1 MFSLKNKILARYP
14 GFIRKLLDS
23 PSKEIRFLAKNVV
36 NDQRSITARN
46 ALYRQKL
53 TNHEVLSFASWK
65 VKQCLPTKKVPNDDI
80 WRTCLLNELLEA
92 RHSKN
97 TLYLNLS
104 MSQADD
110 MIASL
115 RIFQSILIIYVL
127 ELVSN
132 KHKK

>member
-1 MFSLKNKILARYP
+1 MVSLKNKILSRYP

-115 RIFQSILIIYVL
+115 CISQSILIIYVL

-132 KHKK
+132 KHK